1 MTNKFVEE
9 SFKAYFNEVVT
20 SDCPKER
27 ERFFRIAMENVEREV
42 RHAATQEVF
51 TLANKL
57 ANKEHY

>member
-1 MTNKFVEE
+1 MENKFIEE
-9 SFKAYFNEVVT
+9 TIKAYTNEVVT

-27 ERFFRIAMENVEREV
+27 ARFFKIALQNLEREV
-42 RHAATQEVF
+42 RHAATNEVF

>member
-1 MTNKFVEE
+1 MNNKYVQET
-9 SFKAYFNEVVT
+9 FKAYFKEVVS

-27 ERFFRIAMENVEREV
+27 ERFFRIALENVEREV

-57 ANKEHY
+57 ANKAHY

>member
-9 SFKAYFNEVVT
+9 TFKAYFNEIVE

-27 ERFFRIAMENVEREV
+27 KRFFRIALENVEREA